1 MALHSAE
8 SIEWSTHYLGEF
20 LFPWSKFRSS
30 LNMLKM
36 KDLMYFYCFCYR
48 MPLCA
53 PHTMVSVD
61 GGATSFYREGFIL
74 TLYFEDGSFGLGEV
88 CFWFNIFST

>member
-1 MALHSAE
+1 
-8 SIEWSTHYLGEF
+8 
-20 LFPWSKFRSS
+20 
-30 LNMLKM
+30 
-36 KDLMYFYCFCYR
+36 

-88 CFWFNIFST
+88 CLIFLYLLHFCTCDYYMTIHDLH